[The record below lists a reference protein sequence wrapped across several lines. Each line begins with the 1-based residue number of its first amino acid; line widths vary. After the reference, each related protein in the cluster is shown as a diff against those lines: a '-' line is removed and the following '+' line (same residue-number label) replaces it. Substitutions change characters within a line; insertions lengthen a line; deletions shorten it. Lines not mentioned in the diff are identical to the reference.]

1 MLPDTAAKIAI
12 RDSVESWAIWRDS
25 GQWKNLATCWHEDGR
40 MVATWFTGSV
50 HQFIDGC
57 KANWERGGM
66 SQHFLGGTDIVVQ
79 GARAIAQT
87 KMQIMGRSKLEGVL
101 CDTCCT
107 GRFYD
112 FFEERNGRW
121 AIVLRQPVY
130 EKDRADP
137 VNPNETYVLDD
148 RLACQFPVGYRH
160 LAYAQSQDGRNVRT
174 DLPGLRGAEI
184 EALYAEGRDWLEGK
198 ALRR

>member
-1 MLPDTAAKIAI
+1 MSDTNAANTAI
-12 RDSVESWAIWRDS
+12 RDVIESWAIWRDS
-25 GQWKNLATCWHEDGR
+25 GDWENLATCWHPDGR

-50 HQFIDGC
+50 TQFVEGC
-57 KANWERGGM
+57 KATWARGGM
-66 SQHFLGGTDIVVQ
+66 AHHLLGGTDIVIN

-87 KMQIMGRSKLEGVL
+87 KMQIMGRSKLEGIL

-112 FFEERNGRW
+112 FFEERGGRW

-137 VNPNETYVLDD
+137 VNPNETYKLDEA
-148 RLACQFPVGYRH
+148 LASQFPMGYRH
-160 LAYAQSQDGRNVRT
+160 LAYAQSQEGRNVSRN
-174 DLPGLRGAEI
+174 LPGLRGPEI
-184 EALYAEGRDWLEGK
+184 EALYAEGMSWLAGK
-198 ALRR
+198 PLGR